1 MRLLSWVVRLLVLV
15 LLIAGIQSLWSNF
28 RSGNW
33 APDWF
38 GFGMEDQTE
47 TTHTIVLQEISA
59 MGKLE
64 LVKYNFKD
72 VVEREVVKTWLPNA
86 KAVLIVQGEA
96 IGCIDLTQVEIADI
110 SSEDETLV
118 VNMPEPELCVFKI
131 DHSKSKIYN
140 TEFAF
145 SEEGKL
151 VEEAYKEAEKQILK
165 SAQDMGILEQT
176 KENARKILTPVLE
189 KASGKKVVLKF
200 PMNVKIDKLR

>member
-1 MRLLSWVVRLLVLV
+1 MRLISWFVRVLVLI
-15 LLIAGIQSLWSNF
+15 LLIAGLNSLWSNF
-28 RSGNW
+28 RTGNW

-38 GFGMEDQTE
+38 GMEDKTQ

-72 VVEREVVKTWLPNA
+72 VVEREKVKMFLPNA

-96 IGCIDLTQVEIADI
+96 IGCIDLTLVDIADI
-110 SSEDETLV
+110 SSEDEYLV

-140 TEFAF
+140 TEYAF
-145 SEEGKL
+145 NEEGKL
-151 VEEAYKEAEKQILK
+151 VEEAYKQAEKQIMK

-176 KENARKILTPVLE
+176 KVNARKILTPVLE
-189 KASGKKVVLKF
+189 KASGKKVILKF
-200 PMNVKIDKLR
+200 PMNTEIEKLR

>member
-1 MRLLSWVVRLLVLV
+1 MRLISWVIRLLVLV
-15 LLIAGIQSLWSNF
+15 LLIAGVQSLWSNF
-28 RSGNW
+28 RSGHW

-38 GFGMEDQTE
+38 GFKMEDQTE
-47 TTHTIVLQEISA
+47 TTHTLVLQEISA

-72 VVEREVVKTWLPNA
+72 VVEREVVKTFLPNA

-96 IGCIDLTQVEIADI
+96 IGCVDLTQVEIADI

-131 DHSKSKIYN
+131 DHSKSRIYN

-200 PMNVKIDKLR
+200 PMSAKIDKLR